1 MANPAGTSH
10 VYVGTAAR
18 IPGAASGIFRQTVG
32 SDRWEHL
39 DKGLPER
46 MDVQAITI
54 HPTDSNLIY
63 AGSQNGPY
71 RSRDGG
77 ASWEKLPFPDE
88 NLEVWS
94 ILIHPRDSRIMYL
107 GTSPVAVYRSDNGG
121 DSWRKLPRVASP
133 GRVKMNFPCRVTRL
147 AIDPSNPDEIYAGLE
162 VDGVLRSRD
171 RGETW
176 EDIGQDLVTLAQ
188 RPHLKSQIAS
198 DTENEGMLDT
208 HALTVSSALPGTVF
222 LAVRMGL
229 FRSADRGQTWQDMEI
244 GRFSPLTYAR
254 DVVVSPHNPSTLVAA
269 LSPAARSTDGS
280 LYRRRSRPVVAAH
293 RPRDQGREHD
303 DGRRAPSAR
312 SRPGLQRRPPGPG
325 LRHARRRQELEG
337 MAAAAGGQGRLRGRV
352 RVS

>member
-1 MANPAGTSH
+1 MANPSGTSH

-18 IPGAASGIFRQTVG
+18 VPGALSGIFRQSVG
-32 SDRWEHL
+32 SDQWERL
-39 DKGLPER
+39 TKGLPER

-54 HPTDSNLIY
+54 HPNDSSVIY
-63 AGSQNGPY
+63 AGSQDGPY

-77 ASWEKLPFPDE
+77 ASWEKLPFPDHG
-88 NLEVWS
+88 LEVWS
-94 ILIHPRDSRIMYL
+94 ILIHPRDPRTMYL

-147 AIDPSNPDEIYAGLE
+147 AIDPSSPDEIYAGLE

-176 EDIGQDLVTLAQ
+176 EDIGDDLVKLAQ
-188 RPHLKSQIAS
+188 RPHLKSRIAS

-208 HALTVSSALPGTVF
+208 HALTVSSAQPGTVF

-229 FRSADRGQTWQDMEI
+229 FRSADRGTTWQDMEI

-254 DVVVSPHNPSTLVAA
+254 DVVVSPHNARTLVAA

-280 LYRRRSRPVVAAH
+280 LYQSDDLGQSWRRIDHGIKAESTMMAVSLH
-293 RPRDQGREHD
+293 PRDPSQIYSVARLGQVFGTR
-303 DGRRAPSAR
+303 DGGKSWKEWRLPENVKDVYAVASA
-312 SRPGLQRRPPGPG
+312 
-325 LRHARRRQELEG
+325 
-337 MAAAAGGQGRLRGRV
+337 
-352 RVS
+352 